1 VYIESHR
8 WNQKPIL
15 NSIID
20 ILIKNK
26 GEVLDKRIEELLKKE
41 FPFVNSLLLEEIF
54 MKLESMNIINVFR
67 VSKTKKMIVLNKHNP
82 LISEKLMEELH

>member
-1 VYIESHR
+1 
-8 WNQKPIL
+8 
-15 NSIID
+15 
-20 ILIKNK
+20 
-26 GEVLDKRIEELLKKE
+26 LDKRIEELLKKE